1 MHYTYRNAMRDR
13 KTHGRFEVTFEDGI
27 RVYIFFETPTPQ
39 KRRVI
44 TIWILNERKQG
55 HEGSSFFHRITIPG
69 KSLREKCVWIAR

>member
-13 KTHGRFEVTFEDGI
+13 KTHGLFEVTFDEDGI

-39 KRRVI
+39 GRRAI

-55 HEGSSFFHRITIPG
+55 HEGSSFFSSYYYTRKVFT
-69 KSLREKCVWIAR
+69 REMRMDR